1 MKDLT
6 KRKTED
12 VNVNGTFEEVLKAQM
27 NTMKETKP
35 SFNATGVKAK
45 LLAAKKEILE
55 TKIKKE
61 GKNTFS
67 KYAYF
72 TPSQITA
79 LVTKACINNGLIT
92 VFSIKEKGEKYTG
105 FLNVLSVDGEE
116 KITFS
121 IPTAMPDIKATNITQ
136 KLGGMVT
143 YTQRYLEMIAFGIT
157 DNNLDLDSQDNTGPK
172 EIKKKTITDADF
184 NRGVEKMEASA
195 FKKLMQGYE
204 LTDSQ
209 TTTLKTL

>member
-12 VNVNGTFEEVLKAQM
+12 INVNGTFEEVLRAQM
-27 NTMKETKP
+27 QETKP
-35 SFNATGVKAK
+35 SAAGVKAK

-67 KYAYF
+67 KYDYF

-92 VFSIKEKGEKYTG
+92 VFSIKEKKGTYTG
-105 FLNVLSVDGEE
+105 YLNVMSVDSEDE
-116 KITFS
+116 IIFS

-143 YTQRYLEMIAFGIT
+143 YTQRYLEMVAFGIT
-157 DNNLDLDSQDNTGPK
+157 DNNLDLDSQDNRGPK
-172 EIKKKTITDADF
+172 EVKKKTISDVDF
-184 NRGVEKMEASA
+184 KRGLDKMGAA
-195 FKKLMQGYE
+195 KFKTFLNDYEMTEEQKLM
-204 LTDSQ
+204 LNT
-209 TTTLKTL
+209 K

>member
-6 KRKTED
+6 KRKVED
-12 VNVNGTFEEVLKAQM
+12 VNVNGTFEEVLRAQM
-27 NTMKETKP
+27 QETKP
-35 SFNATGVKAK
+35 SAAGVKAK

-67 KYAYF
+67 KYDYF

-92 VFSIKEKGEKYTG
+92 VFSIKEKKGTYTG
-105 FLNVLSVDGEE
+105 YLNVMSVDSEDE
-116 KITFS
+116 IIFS

-143 YTQRYLEMIAFGIT
+143 YTQRYLEMVAFGIT
-157 DNNLDLDSQDNTGPK
+157 DNNLDLDSQDNRGPK
-172 EIKKKTITDADF
+172 EVKKKTISDVDF
-184 NRGVEKMEASA
+184 KRGLEKMETSA

>member
-6 KRKTED
+6 KRKVED
-12 VNVNGTFEEVLKAQM
+12 VNVNGTFEEVLRAQ
-27 NTMKETKP
+27 MKETKP
-35 SFNATGVKAK
+35 SATGVKAK

-67 KYAYF
+67 KYDYF

-92 VFSIKEKGEKYTG
+92 VFSIKEKKGSYTG
-105 FLNVLSVDGEE
+105 YLNVMSVDSEDE
-116 KITFS
+116 IIFS

-143 YTQRYLEMIAFGIT
+143 YTQRYLEMVAFGIT
-157 DNNLDLDSQDNTGPK
+157 DNNLDLDSQDNRGPK
-172 EIKKKTITDADF
+172 TKKTISDVDF
-184 NRGVEKMEASA
+184 KRGLDKMGAAKFKTFLNDYEMTKEQVEMLNVK
-195 FKKLMQGYE
+195 
-204 LTDSQ
+204 
-209 TTTLKTL
+209 

>member
-6 KRKTED
+6 KRKVED
-12 VNVNGTFEEVLKAQM
+12 VNVNGTFEEVLRAQM
-27 NTMKETKP
+27 QETKP
-35 SFNATGVKAK
+35 SATGVKAK
-45 LLAAKKEILE
+45 LLNAKKEILE

-67 KYAYF
+67 KYDYF

-92 VFSIKEKGEKYTG
+92 VFSIKEKKGSYTG
-105 FLNVLSVDGEE
+105 LLDIIDIDSTEGV
-116 KITFS
+116 TFY

-157 DNNLDLDSQDNTGPK
+157 DNNLDLDSQDNRGPK
-172 EIKKKTITDADF
+172 TKKTITDADF
-184 NRGVEKMEASA
+184 NRGVEKMETSA